1 MAGFDDLPNEI
12 ILDTLE
18 VVLPEDLE
26 NFAQTSK
33 RVFLLAKPLLEH
45 HRQLI
50 RLHSTFKSK
59 QVRRDG
65 FRFAPIPTL
74 LMKIRNEP
82 HIGRYIR
89 EVKLK
94 SLLRTYSGPI
104 RSNDSN
110 KDREFYG
117 KQRNLVNA
125 VIAQSNVA
133 NIQSFYHPNER
144 LYSKSCESYEEF
156 LVVLFLL
163 LLPNLNS
170 LSLSW
175 NPARD
180 YFRDM
185 IRQSAL
191 DGNCWLAN
199 LTTVR
204 VKGGFVSKDLEV
216 RDLSLFSSLPALKSL
231 MALNACDPGLTVDD
245 SSPPPDS
252 HTKQLE
258 LRNCHFAKGPLCW
271 YLESFRSLQTFT
283 LTLAFVNDGYICDPG
298 NFDPD
303 MTRAAL
309 VTHAK
314 TTLQSLTITAIS
326 PYYSGTFMGSL
337 QQFEVLRELRT
348 EWRLLFPSL
357 CRDETWLSQVLPASI
372 RKIQLDDNSGYRSG
386 ETYTALCQG
395 LQYAKEKTCLH
406 LDLVEIGRHL
416 DYWDEI
422 GMITFL
428 HQLRGFCREIGM
440 AVAFRKRAQTSE
452 WQAGSNVLS
461 LTFTEKV

>member
-65 FRFAPIPTL
+65 FRFAPIPAL
-74 LMKIRNEP
+74 LMKMRNEP

-89 EVKLK
+89 EAKLK

-125 VIAQSNVA
+125 VIAQSNVP
-133 NIQSFYHPNER
+133 NIRSFYHPNER
-144 LYSKSCESYEEF
+144 LYSKSSESYEEF

-175 NPARD
+175 NPAQD

-199 LTTVR
+199 LTTIR
-204 VKGGFVSKDLEV
+204 VKGFLSKDLGV

-231 MALNACDPGLTVDD
+231 MALNSWDPGLTEDD

-283 LTLAFVNDGYICDPG
+283 LAFVNCDPG

-303 MTRAAL
+303 MIRAAL

-326 PYYSGTFMGSL
+326 HYYSGTFMGSL
-337 QQFEVLRELRT
+337 QQFEALRELRT
-348 EWRLLFPSL
+348 EWRLLFPRP
-357 CRDETWLSQVLPASI
+357 CRDETWLSRVLPASI
-372 RKIQLDDNSGYRSG
+372 RKIQLDDNSGYRSS
-386 ETYTALCQG
+386 EFYRALCQG
-395 LQYAKEKTCLH
+395 LQCAKEKTCLH
-406 LDLVEIGRHL
+406 LDLVEIGRNL

-422 GMITFL
+422 GMTEFL
-428 HQLRGFCREIGM
+428 DQLQGFCREIGM
-440 AVAFRKRAQTSE
+440 SVAFRKKARTSE